1 MVNLRLSLDLNQLA
15 ILIQRLTHISLIL
28 FLIGHLF
35 FILDFVLSL
44 QLDIL
49 TICLV
54 DCISCQ
60 VPHFLHVV
68 GIMLQLLNA
77 GRTD

>member
-1 MVNLRLSLDLNQLA
+1 M
-15 ILIQRLTHISLIL
+15 
-28 FLIGHLF
+28 F
-35 FILDFVLSL
+35 SL
-44 QLDIL
+44 QLHVL

-68 GIMLQLLNA
+68 GIVL
-77 GRTD
+77 